1 MDNNVVRLARSR
13 LREIYERIERGVKSF
28 FKAIFMCG
36 LLELPLRGHTDN
48 FPEETSDNIFDLPD
62 PRFGCFNGLLYIM
75 MDAGDTGLIEHLD
88 QSPQNA
94 IYGSSRMQNRI
105 VDIIRENLQNQI
117 IQEARRS
124 PYYSIL
130 ADTTQDEGKVDQMS
144 LVLRYITEDDEI
156 VEQFLEYVDVSNSTT
171 GIAIPNT
178 ALHFALEVLTISFF
192 RCCSYRR
199 LVAADSVLGPWLRS
213 FTWTR

>member
-1 MDNNVVRLARSR
+1 
-13 LREIYERIERGVKSF
+13 
-28 FKAIFMCG
+28 
-36 LLELPLRGHTDN
+36 
-48 FPEETSDNIFDLPD
+48 
-62 PRFGCFNGLLYIM
+62 M

-117 IQEARRS
+117 IQETRRS

-130 ADTTQDEGKVDQMS
+130 ADTTQDEGKLDQMS

-192 RCCSYRR
+192 
-199 LVAADSVLGPWLRS
+199 
-213 FTWTR
+213 

>member
-1 MDNNVVRLARSR
+1 
-13 LREIYERIERGVKSF
+13 
-28 FKAIFMCG
+28 MCG

-48 FPEETSDNIFDLPD
+48 FPGETSDNIVDLPD

-124 PYYSIL
+124 PYHSIL
-130 ADTTQDEGKVDQMS
+130 ADTTQDEGKLDRMS
-144 LVLRYITEDDEI
+144 LVLIHNGR
-156 VEQFLEYVDVSNSTT
+156 
-171 GIAIPNT
+171 
-178 ALHFALEVLTISFF
+178 
-192 RCCSYRR
+192 
-199 LVAADSVLGPWLRS
+199 
-213 FTWTR
+213 